1 MRSFPVPARYL
12 ALAIPAVIAVAALAP
27 AASAQEDAGP
37 LTIAF
42 ASDVSTFDPA
52 IGYDALAFP
61 IEHALY
67 DTLVTYDEGTTL
79 VPGLAAEMPTI
90 SDDGLTYTFDIRTD
104 VPFVRQGEI

>member
-1 MRSFPVPARYL
+1 MRSFQVPARL
-12 ALAIPAVIAVAALAP
+12 VALAIPAVLAMSGLAP
-27 AASAQEDAGP
+27 AASAQDDAEP
-37 LTIAF
+37 LSIAF
-42 ASDVSTFDPA
+42 ASDITTFDPA

-61 IEHALY
+61 IGHALY

-104 VPFVRQGEI
+104 V